1 MAGKRGRSGRRPG
14 ACTNLWYNPKR
25 ACSHQYK
32 ELLIQEEMQTGHWV
46 ALHVKKQLATRAIA
60 DCARIY
66 AEMSRFVFG
75 VEKPMAKPTVEE
87 VMREARRRRLPA
99 RWPLSGI
106 LIARIR
112 F

>member
-1 MAGKRGRSGRRPG
+1 
-14 ACTNLWYNPKR
+14 LWYNPKR

-32 ELLIQEEMQTGHWV
+32 ELVIQEEMQTGRRV
-46 ALHVKKQLATRAIA
+46 ALRVRKRLAACAIA

-75 VEKPMAKPTVEE
+75 VEKSMAKPTVRE

-99 RWPLSGI
+99 HWPLGI
-106 LIARIR
+106 LIARFR